1 MDIINKYFQYL
12 SVEQKEQFE
21 ALYSLYSD
29 WNERI
34 NVISRK
40 DIDNLYERHILH
52 SLAIAKYIQ
61 FSDNSKVLDI
71 GTGGG
76 LPGIPL
82 AIIFPQ
88 VHFTLID
95 SIGKKIKVA
104 TEVANSIG
112 LKNIELKHQRIQEN
126 KEKYDFVVSRA
137 VMQLEKLSKLCR
149 KNITK
154 IQQNAISNGLIC
166 LKGGVID
173 DEVKPFRKIID
184 VVDISNYFEE
194 DFFETKKV
202 VYLPF

>member
-1 MDIINKYFQYL
+1 MEIINKYFTHL
-12 SVEQKEQFE
+12 SNEQKQQFK
-21 ALYSLYSD
+21 ALYSLYSE

-61 FSDNSKVLDI
+61 FKENSQILDI

-82 AIIFPQ
+82 AILFPQ
-88 VHFTLID
+88 SHFTLID

-104 TEVANSIG
+104 TEISQCIG
-112 LKNIELKHQRIQEN
+112 LKNIELRHQRIQEN
-126 KEKYDFVVSRA
+126 KEKYDFIVSRA
-137 VMQLEKLSKLCR
+137 VMKLDKLSQLCR
-149 KNITK
+149 KNVSK
-154 IQQNAISNGLIC
+154 LQQNAIPNGLIC
-166 LKGGVID
+166 LKGGVIS
-173 DEVKPFRKIID
+173 EEIKPFKQIID

-194 DFFETKKV
+194 AFFDTKKV
-202 VYLPF
+202 VYLPL